1 MDGGIV
7 FLKESTPSEWKC
19 SQYIDYKLE
28 QLCIDP
34 QYKRHV
40 CENRNVWML
49 LQVEP

>member
-7 FLKESTPSEWKC
+7 FLKESTPSKWKC

-40 CENRNVWML
+40 CEYRNVWML